1 MWYFIRETRANLC
14 VCAFNVHKRYGAIT
28 FGKHGVMEFLC
39 GIDRHRKQGG
49 QPHTPSAAGAQPRCP
64 GDGVRQ
70 SDTPL
75 AVKANTARV
84 CVWGQE
90 SVQGRLED
98 GNDKAASERE
108 QCEVAIFVN

>member
-1 MWYFIRETRANLC
+1 MRYFMRETRANLC
-14 VCAFNVHKRYGAIT
+14 VGVRVRMRAFNVHKRHAAVT

-49 QPHTPSAAGAQPRCP
+49 QPHTPSAAGAQPRSP

-84 CVWGQE
+84 CVGTGE
-90 SVQGRLED
+90 CAGAAGR
-98 GNDKAASERE
+98 R
-108 QCEVAIFVN
+108 